1 MDEPIRSLL
10 LRMARFLDS
19 YEDHSVMGI
28 AAKKEAS
35 ELLNKI
41 QALLAMD
48 EREATTSR
56 APERNEERQ

>member
-48 EREATTSR
+48 EREAITSR
-56 APERNEERQ
+56 APERNEERR